1 MKSTFKPL
9 SASSCPH
16 IEACQLASFYMRATL
31 ARYGLNEAEQIIKL
45 YVFRVQKVLPYEGFV
60 ILGLIWT

>member
-45 YVFRVQKVLPYEGFV
+45 YVFRVQKILP
-60 ILGLIWT
+60 